1 MAVLTSGEIE
11 WPGQSPGRGVAY
23 RAVYF
28 DRNQFTSAFAVAHDL
43 ARERLQRFRKRS
55 SKRLISF
62 GSGRT
67 PEAPLASTIS
77 VSLVEVSP
85 STEMRL

>member
-1 MAVLTSGEIE
+1 MA
-11 WPGQSPGRGVAY
+11 
-23 RAVYF
+23 RAS
-28 DRNQFTSAFAVAHDL
+28 DSITSAMASSTL
-43 ARERLQRFRKRS
+43 A
-55 SKRLISF
+55 ISL

-67 PEAPLASTIS
+67 PEAPLASSSS